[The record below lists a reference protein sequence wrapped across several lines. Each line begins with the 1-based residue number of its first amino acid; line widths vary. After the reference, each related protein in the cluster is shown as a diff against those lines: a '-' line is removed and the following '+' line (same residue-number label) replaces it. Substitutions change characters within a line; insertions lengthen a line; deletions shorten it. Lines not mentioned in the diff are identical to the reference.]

1 MILRGYFD
9 LQRSSSAG
17 FIEVRALDAFLNRI
31 ATHPQLCMSEDLRNF
46 LQADKEVWV
55 GVIHSQ
61 FLCKQVRV
69 VGDFDIQV

>member
-1 MILRGYFD
+1 
-9 LQRSSSAG
+9 
-17 FIEVRALDAFLNRI
+17 
-31 ATHPQLCMSEDLRNF
+31 MSEDLRNF
-46 LQADKEVWV
+46 LQADEEVWV